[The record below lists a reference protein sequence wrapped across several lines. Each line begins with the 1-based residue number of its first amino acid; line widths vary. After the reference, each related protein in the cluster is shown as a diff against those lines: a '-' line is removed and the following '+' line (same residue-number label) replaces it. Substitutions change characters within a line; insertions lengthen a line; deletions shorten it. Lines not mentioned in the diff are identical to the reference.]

1 MQSYSHLAGPVWSQT
16 SLTCWLAN
24 FKSSHGHTSEIT
36 SYWVWIVAGGCRQ
49 VKGVN
54 YSEMFSVAQMPTVK
68 VALTNTAI
76 QDWEIEHIDIKS
88 AYLNVTLKEMIYMKL
103 PWGILKPGEE
113 GKVCHLVKGLY
124 KLKQAGCG
132 WYQEMSQ
139 ALVKDLRFTHSTVD
153 HLVFFQHLP
162 NEHMII
168 AVTMDDMAV
177 TSKQAKDITR
187 FKAEI
192 QHYWE
197 ITDNG
202 PICLFLG
209 FQILIKVCTSKP
221 WLTSSGWPILHP
233 WQPQWSLAQHSQLL
247 SCHWL
252 QHKQHTCVEYCMWK
266 QSVASFGQL

>member
-1 MQSYSHLAGPVWSQT
+1 M
-16 SLTCWLAN
+16 
-24 FKSSHGHTSEIT
+24 
-36 SYWVWIVAGGCRQ
+36 
-49 VKGVN
+49 
-54 YSEMFSVAQMPTVK
+54 
-68 VALTNTAI
+68 
-76 QDWEIEHIDIKS
+76 
-88 AYLNVTLKEMIYMKL
+88 
-103 PWGILKPGEE
+103 
-113 GKVCHLVKGLY
+113 CHLVKGLY

-221 WLTSSGWPILHP
+221 WLTSSG
-233 WQPQWSLAQHSQLL
+233 
-247 SCHWL
+247 
-252 QHKQHTCVEYCMWK
+252 
-266 QSVASFGQL
+266 